1 MISTLDSKFLAA
13 QSRADDLR
21 SQSATRNVVRAALDQ
36 KRHCDAE
43 SRLNALKVQVAAL
56 EASAASTWENQRHQA
71 LLHNLLR
78 ARGA

>member
-1 MISTLDSKFLAA
+1 LA
-13 QSRADDLR
+13 
-21 SQSATRNVVRAALDQ
+21 Q
-36 KRHCDAE
+36 KRRCDVE

-71 LLHNLLR
+71 VVQNLLR